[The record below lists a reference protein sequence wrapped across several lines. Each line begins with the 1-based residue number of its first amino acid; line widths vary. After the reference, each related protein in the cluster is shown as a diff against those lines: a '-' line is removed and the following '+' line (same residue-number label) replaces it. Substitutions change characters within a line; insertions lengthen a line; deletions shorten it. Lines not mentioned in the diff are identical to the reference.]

1 MNTCC
6 RAAVMLWLSTIGLL
20 FGASTPIAPAFAGDP
35 WGTWYTKDNERQIR
49 ITNCG
54 GALCG
59 SLVWLQ
65 EPNNPT
71 NGEPLTDRHNPDP
84 NKQSRPL
91 LDTQIVLGMRPSGP
105 DQWSGYLYNAE
116 DGKTY
121 SGSFIMT
128 GASTAE
134 VKGCLL
140 IFCQSQTWTR
150 QHGRRP
156 SLPSDRASNYPEQ
169 SRAWHGRHQT
179 NRFAR
184 CQTGL
189 WSEVLQVAYR
199 IGCRSFDAGTLEI
212 SHKSSDPTRN

>member
-20 FGASTPIAPAFAGDP
+20 FGASTLIAPAFAGDP
-35 WGTWYTKDNERQIR
+35 WGTWYTKDNESQIR

-91 LDTQIVLGMRPSGP
+91 LQLSNEISP
-105 DQWSGYLYNAE
+105 DFKTSNLRHFRWS
-116 DGKTY
+116 TV
-121 SGSFIMT
+121 MT
-128 GASTAE
+128 RKMPRQHWPKAPY
-134 VKGCLL
+134 
-140 IFCQSQTWTR
+140 WTR
-150 QHGRRP
+150 MTYKHMPG
-156 SLPSDRASNYPEQ
+156 LPYWLPQ
-169 SRAWHGRHQT
+169 
-179 NRFAR
+179 
-184 CQTGL
+184 L
-189 WSEVLQVAYR
+189 
-199 IGCRSFDAGTLEI
+199 
-212 SHKSSDPTRN
+212 